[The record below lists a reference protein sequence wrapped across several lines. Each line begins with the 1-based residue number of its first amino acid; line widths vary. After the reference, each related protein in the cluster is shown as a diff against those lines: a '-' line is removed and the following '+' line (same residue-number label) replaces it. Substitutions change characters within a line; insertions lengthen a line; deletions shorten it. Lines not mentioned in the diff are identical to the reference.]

1 MFDFYSG
8 RSVKSDL
15 SEALDEIKEKID
27 KLEENNSALSSELNT
42 FKEHSET
49 ILIGFFKVKDMIE
62 KLKNLY
68 NKPIEPK
75 ELSEHLDKI
84 ESLINELYQ
93 YADDLYCSDE
103 IHTISSLL

>member
-8 RSVKSDL
+8 RSCKSDL
-15 SEALDEIKEKID
+15 SEALDEIKEKIN
-27 KLEENNSALSSELNT
+27 KLEENNSDLSSELNT
-42 FKEHSET
+42 FKDYSET
-49 ILIGFFKVKDMIE
+49 ILIGFFKVKDMTE
-62 KLKNLY
+62 KLKDLY